1 MRKTSLTVILTCV
14 LTCTVLIGSAMNI
27 PPRPPKPPKPP
38 KGGHHNAP
46 FDGGISLLL
55 VAGAAYGIKK
65 AYNRKLENAL

>member
-1 MRKTSLTVILTCV
+1 MK
-14 LTCTVLIGSAMNI
+14 I
-27 PPRPPKPPKPP
+27 PPKPPRPPKPP

-65 AYNRKLENAL
+65 AYNKKLENAL